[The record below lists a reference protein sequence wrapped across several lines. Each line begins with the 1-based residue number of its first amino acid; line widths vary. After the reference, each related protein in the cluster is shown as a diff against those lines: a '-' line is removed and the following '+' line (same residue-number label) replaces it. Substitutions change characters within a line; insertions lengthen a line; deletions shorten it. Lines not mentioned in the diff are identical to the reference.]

1 MTNYES
7 KALEVLLAHQKTR
20 DPFGGPVQ
28 AVGMSLGLATAEART
43 FVEGMVKNG
52 LVKITMEASNFAE
65 VGQVVVSPTWW
76 EKGPKAE

>member
-1 MTNYES
+1 
-7 KALEVLLAHQKTR
+7 
-20 DPFGGPVQ
+20 
-28 AVGMSLGLATAEART
+28 MSLGLPTAEART

>member
-7 KALEVLLAHQKTR
+7 KALEVLLAHEKTK

-28 AVGMSLGLATAEART
+28 AVGMALGLPTAEART
-43 FVEGMVKNG
+43 FVADMVRNG
-52 LVKITMEASNFAE
+52 LVRIRMEASNFAE

-76 EKGPKAE
+76 EKGPQAE

>member
-28 AVGMSLGLATAEART
+28 AVGMSLGLPTAEART

-65 VGQVVVSPTWW
+65 VGQVLGAWQ
-76 EKGPKAE
+76 E